1 MNPAHGGG
9 GPFAPIAPAKRHPF
23 GVHWDGRGSSV
34 RVFSTIAQGID
45 LCLFDDNGI
54 EHRVP
59 LDNTNGGNWSTWV
72 AGLTPGT
79 HYGFRVTGPWDPDQG
94 HRCNPKKL
102 LMDPWG
108 RAFDGWLNWDE
119 STQDHT
125 GNVRERNDLNNANAM
140 PRSVVVDPIY
150 RWHHPDRPN
159 HRARDSVIYEL
170 HVKGFTATH
179 PDVPESLRGTYAG
192 LAHPAVIDHF
202 KRLGITAVELLP
214 VHQYYDDGFLVR
226 KGLTQY
232 WGYNS
237 VGFFAPHSA
246 YSSSGTRG
254 EQVNEFKYMVDTLHA
269 NGIEVL
275 LDVVYNHTGEADM
288 AGPVVNL
295 KGFDNRAWYWLDGDR
310 TQYVDFSGCGN
321 TPDMRQPHVVAF
333 ILDSLR
339 YWVEEM
345 GVDGFRFDL
354 ASTMARGDNGV
365 QMHGPV
371 LTAINQDPVL
381 QQVKLIAEP
390 WDLGGDGYRL
400 GDFPHPWS
408 EWNGAYRD
416 NVRAF
421 WLLDWPSQL
430 HTIVGRI
437 AGSQDIYAH
446 NMRTC
451 ESTVNFVTAHDGY
464 TLHDL
469 VSYEERHNH
478 ANFDNNSS
486 GDQHNHSCNHGV
498 EGPTSD
504 PEITALRAR
513 QQRNLLAT
521 LFLSIG
527 VPMLL
532 GGDDI
537 GNTQH
542 GNNNPYC
549 VDAPL
554 SWVDWEHA
562 DQDLFAFTASLINLR
577 ALNPV
582 LRRENW
588 LESEDVRWLHPDGR
602 LMENGDWHN
611 GELRTVVMHLLGD
624 RIDPALSRNGV
635 DQPKDL
641 VAIFH
646 AGKEPVSITIP
657 GTPQTAWS
665 VQVDTAGDL
674 PDTVMSGAKIT
685 MTAHSV
691 AALSPLDPPR

>member
-1 MNPAHGGG
+1 MNPVQGGL
-9 GPFAPIAPAKRHPF
+9 GPLTPNIPTKRYPY

-34 RVFSTIAQGID
+34 RVFSTVANHID
-45 LCLFDDNGI
+45 LCIFDDKGI

-72 AGLTPGT
+72 AGLHPGT
-79 HYGFRVTGPWDPDQG
+79 CYGFRVDGPWDPDQG
-94 HRCNPKKL
+94 LRCNSKKL

-108 RAFDGWLNWDE
+108 RAFHGWLKWDE
-119 STQDHT
+119 STQDHD
-125 GNVRERNDLNNANAM
+125 GDPRVRNDLNNANVM
-140 PRSVVVDPIY
+140 PRSVVVDPLY
-150 RWHHPDRPN
+150 RWEHPERPN

-170 HVKGFTATH
+170 HVKGFTAAH
-179 PDVPESLRGTYAG
+179 PDVPEHLRGTYAG
-192 LAHPAVIDHF
+192 LAHPAVINYF
-202 KRLGITAVELLP
+202 KRLGVTAIELLP
-214 VHQYYDDGFLVR
+214 IHQYYDDGFLVK

-237 VGFFAPHSA
+237 VGYFAPHSA
-246 YSSSGTRG
+246 YSSLGTRG
-254 EQVNEFKYMVDTLHA
+254 QQVTDFKYMVDTLHA
-269 NGIEVL
+269 NDIEVL

-288 AGPVVNL
+288 AGPVVSF

-310 TQYVDFSGCGN
+310 TRYVDFSGCGN
-321 TPDMRQPHVVAF
+321 TLDVRQPHVVGF
-333 ILDSLR
+333 ILESLR
-339 YWVEEM
+339 YWVLEM

-354 ASTMARGDNGV
+354 ASTMARGDHGV
-365 QMHGPV
+365 QMFGPV
-371 LTAINQDPVL
+371 LTAIKQDPIL

-416 NVRAF
+416 RVRSY
-421 WLLDWPSQL
+421 WLLDYHGPLSA
-430 HTIVGRI
+430 IVPRV
-437 AGSQDIYAH
+437 AGSQDMFAH

-451 ESTVNFVTAHDGY
+451 ESSINFITAHDGY

-469 VSYEERHNH
+469 VSYEQRHNY
-478 ANFDNNSS
+478 ANFDDNSS

-498 EGPTSD
+498 EGPTDD
-504 PEITALRAR
+504 PKINALRTQ

-532 GGDDI
+532 AGDEI

-554 SWVDWEHA
+554 SWIDWDNVDQE
-562 DQDLFAFTASLINLR
+562 LFEFTSSLIALR
-577 ALNPV
+577 KNNPV
-582 LRRENW
+582 LRREAW
-588 LESEDVRWLHPDGR
+588 LKKEDVHWLMPDATPID
-602 LMENGDWHN
+602 NGDWHR
-611 GELRTVVMHLLGD
+611 EDLSAFTMHLYGD
-624 RIDPALSRNGV
+624 HIDPSFSRNGI

-641 VAIFH
+641 IVLFN
-646 AGKEPVSITIP
+646 AGKEPIVFTNP
-657 GTPQTAWS
+657 GKPGSTWS
-665 VQVDTAGDL
+665 VVVDTANSLSESVQG
-674 PDTVMSGAKIT
+674 GAKLT
-685 MTAHSV
+685 LAAHSV
-691 AALSPLDPPR
+691 AALSPVQSPR

>member
-1 MNPAHGGG
+1 MNPVQGGL
-9 GPFAPIAPAKRHPF
+9 GPLKPNDPGLTQPF

-34 RVFSTIAQGID
+34 RVYSTVAKGID
-45 LCLFDDNGI
+45 LCLFDDGGV

-59 LDNTNGGNWSTWV
+59 LENMNGGNWGAWI
-72 AGLTPGT
+72 AGLDPGT
-79 HYGFRVTGPWDPDQG
+79 HYGFRVDGPWDPDQG

-108 RAFDGWLNWDE
+108 RAFDGWLKWDE

-125 GNVRERNDLNNANAM
+125 GNVRERNDLNNANVM
-140 PRSVVVDPIY
+140 PRSVVIDPVY
-150 RWHHPDRPN
+150 RWRFPGRPN
-159 HRARDSVIYEL
+159 HRLRDSVIYEL

-179 PDVPESLRGTYAG
+179 PDVPKPLRGTYAG

-202 KRLGITAVELLP
+202 KRLGVTAIELLP

-246 YSSSGTRG
+246 YSSLGTRG
-254 EQVNEFKYMVDTLHA
+254 EQVTDFKYMVDTLHA
-269 NGIEVL
+269 NGIEVI

-288 AGPVVNL
+288 AGPVINF
-295 KGFDNRAWYWLDGDR
+295 KGFDNRAWYWLGGDR
-310 TQYVDFSGCGN
+310 THYVDFSGCGN
-321 TPDMRQPHVVAF
+321 TPDMRQPQMVSF
-333 ILDSLR
+333 IMDSLR
-339 YWVEEM
+339 YWVTEM

-354 ASTMARGDNGV
+354 ASTMARGDSGV

-371 LTAINQDPVL
+371 LSAIHQDPVL

-408 EWNGAYRD
+408 EWNGGFRD
-416 NVRAF
+416 QIRSF
-421 WLLDWPSQL
+421 WLLDQPGQISN
-430 HTIVGRI
+430 VVNRV
-437 AGSQDIYAH
+437 AGSQDTFAH

-451 ESTVNFVTAHDGY
+451 ESSINFVTAHDGF
-464 TLHDL
+464 TLNDL

-478 ANFDNNSS
+478 ANFDDNSS
-486 GDQHNHSCNHGV
+486 GDVHNHSSNHGV
-498 EGPTSD
+498 EGPTDD
-504 PEITALRAR
+504 PAINAIRAR

-521 LFLSIG
+521 LMLSIG

-537 GNTQH
+537 GNTQY

-554 SWVDWEHA
+554 SWIDWEHA
-562 DQDLFAFTASLINLR
+562 DSALFAFTSNLVHLR
-577 ALNPV
+577 RNNPV
-582 LRRENW
+582 LRRHAW
-588 LESEDVRWLHPDGR
+588 LQPEDVRWLRPDGKP
-602 LMENGDWHN
+602 MESADWHN
-611 GELRTVVMHLLGD
+611 DALRTFTMHLLGD
-624 RIDPALSRNGV
+624 RIDPALSLNGV

-641 VAIFH
+641 VAIFNADTGH
-646 AGKEPVSITIP
+646 QAVTVP
-657 GTPQTAWS
+657 GDTNMVWE
-665 VQVDTAGDL
+665 VVVDTAESL
-674 PDTVMSGAKIT
+674 PNTVTGGSVLMLEGR
-685 MTAHSV
+685 SV
-691 AALSPLDPPR
+691 AALSPNDRIQ

>member
-1 MNPAHGGG
+1 MNPVQGGL
-9 GPFAPIAPAKRHPF
+9 GPFTPNIPAKRYPY
-23 GVHWDGRGSSV
+23 GVHWDGRGSTV
-34 RVFSTIAQGID
+34 RVFSTVANQVD
-45 LCLFDDNGI
+45 LCIFDDQGI
-54 EHRVP
+54 EHRIP
-59 LDNTNGGNWSTWV
+59 LDNTNGGNWSGWV
-72 AGLTPGT
+72 PGLSPGT
-79 HYGFRVTGPWDPDQG
+79 RYGFRVDGPWDPDQG

-108 RAFDGWLNWDE
+108 RAFDGWLQWDE

-125 GNVRERNDLNNANAM
+125 GDPRQRNEHNNANVM
-140 PRSVVVDPIY
+140 PRSVVIDPLY
-150 RWHHPDRPN
+150 RWEHPERPG
-159 HRARDSVIYEL
+159 HRARDTVIYEL

-179 PDVPESLRGTYAG
+179 PDVPEHLRGTYAG

-202 KRLGITAVELLP
+202 KRLGVTAVELLP
-214 VHQYYDDGFLVR
+214 IHQYYDDGFLVK

-246 YSSSGTRG
+246 FSSSGTRG
-254 EQVNEFKYMVDTLHA
+254 QQVNEFKYMVDTLHA

-288 AGPVVNL
+288 AGPVVNF

-310 TQYVDFSGCGN
+310 TRYVDFSGCGN
-321 TPDMRQPHVVAF
+321 TPDMRQPHVVGF

-339 YWVEEM
+339 YWVLEM

-354 ASTMARGDNGV
+354 ASTMARGDMGV
-365 QMHGPV
+365 QMAGPV
-371 LTAINQDPVL
+371 LTAIKQDPIL

-416 NVRAF
+416 RVRTF
-421 WLLDWPSQL
+421 WLLDHHGPLSA
-430 HTIVGRI
+430 IVPRV
-437 AGSQDIYAH
+437 AGSQDMFAH

-451 ESTVNFVTAHDGY
+451 ESTINFITAHDGY

-469 VSYEERHNH
+469 VSYEQRHNH

-486 GDQHNHSCNHGV
+486 GDEHNHSNNHGV
-498 EGPTSD
+498 EGPTED
-504 PEITALRAR
+504 PEINALRAR
-513 QQRNLLAT
+513 QKRNLLAT

-554 SWVDWEHA
+554 SWIDWENA
-562 DQDLFAFTASLINLR
+562 DQDLFAFTAGLIELR
-577 ALNPV
+577 KNNPV
-582 LRRENW
+582 LRRESW
-588 LESEDVRWLHPDGR
+588 LEEEDVRWLMPDATPID
-602 LMENGDWHN
+602 NGDWHR
-611 GELRTVVMHLLGD
+611 EDLSAFAMHLLGD
-624 RIDPALSRNGV
+624 HMDPSFSRNGI

-641 VAIFH
+641 VVIFN
-646 AGKEPVSITIP
+646 AGKEPVTFTNP
-657 GTPQTAWS
+657 GTAGSAWS
-665 VQVDTAGDL
+665 VVVDTANAL
-674 PDTVMSGAKIT
+674 PETVLGGAKLSVA
-685 MTAHSV
+685 AHSV
-691 AALSPLDPPR
+691 AALSPVDPTR